1 MAPDVSMAL
10 MEDSG
15 LRRSERGGPGVADP
29 QSSPSR
35 CLIVDDEPR
44 LRQAL
49 MRLMRGDGFTC
60 FEAGSGVEALE
71 ILAREP
77 VDLVISDMRMPF
89 MDGAELLRE
98 VRERYPSIAVVM
110 ITAVNDVQVA
120 VDCIAMGAMDYLT
133 KPFVLEEVRIRIGQ
147 VLEKR
152 RLILENREYQEH
164 LEERVHAQSERL
176 ESLFLASVQSL
187 AEALEL
193 KDPYTRGHSVRVSRY
208 MKVLSEVLAFDEAAT
223 RAITMGGH
231 LHDIGK
237 IGVREAVLNKEGPL
251 TREEYEHIMTHP
263 VLGWRI
269 LKPLLSDAP
278 VTLDIVR
285 SHHERFDGRGI
296 PDGLAGA
303 DIPLAARL
311 CAVADAF
318 DAMMSVRPY
327 RRTMSIAD
335 ALGELRE
342 HAGTQFD
349 PEIVDAFF
357 VAFERGVIAE
367 CMRDPVDPSPAARL
381 ALG

>member
-1 MAPDVSMAL
+1 MSAHATVPLTES
-10 MEDSG
+10 
-15 LRRSERGGPGVADP
+15 P
-29 QSSPSR
+29 QPR
-35 CLIVDDEPR
+35 CLVVDDEPR

-49 MRLMRGDGFTC
+49 MRLMRGDGFQC

-71 ILAREP
+71 VLAREP
-77 VDLVISDMRMPF
+77 VDLMISDMRMPY
-89 MDGAELLRE
+89 MDGLELLRN
-98 VRERYPSIAVVM
+98 VRERYPTIAVVM

-133 KPFVLEEVRIRIGQ
+133 KPFVLEEVRVRIGQ

-152 RLILENREYQEH
+152 RLILENQEYQGH
-164 LEERVHAQSERL
+164 LEERVRAQSERL

-187 AEALEL
+187 AEALEV
-193 KDPYTRGHSVRVSRY
+193 KDPYTRGHSIRVSRY
-208 MKVLSEVLAFDEAAT
+208 MTVLADVMGLEDEIT
-223 RAITMGGH
+223 RTIEMGGH

-269 LKPLLSDAP
+269 LKPLLSDSPIA
-278 VTLDIVR
+278 LDIVR
-285 SHHERFDGRGI
+285 SHHERYDGRGV
-296 PDGLAGA
+296 PDGLSGEA
-303 DIPLAARL
+303 IPFAARL

-327 RRTMSIAD
+327 RKTMSITD
-335 ALGELRE
+335 AVDELRT

-349 PEIVDAFF
+349 PSIVEAFF
-357 VAFERGVIAE
+357 TAYERGTIEE
-367 CMRDPVDPSPAARL
+367 CMRQPIDVSAAAAI

>member
-1 MAPDVSMAL
+1 
-10 MEDSG
+10 
-15 LRRSERGGPGVADP
+15 
-29 QSSPSR
+29 
-35 CLIVDDEPR
+35 
-44 LRQAL
+44 
-49 MRLMRGDGFTC
+49 MRLMRGDGFVC

-71 ILAREP
+71 VLADELI
-77 VDLVISDMRMPF
+77 DLMISDMRMPF
-89 MDGAELLRE
+89 MDGAELLRH
-98 VRERYPSIAVVM
+98 VRERHPTLAVVM

-152 RLILENREYQEH
+152 RLILENQEYQEH

-208 MKVLSEVLAFDEAAT
+208 MKVLADVLALDDQVT

-278 VTLDIVR
+278 IALDIVR
-285 SHHERFDGRGI
+285 SHHERFDGRGV
-296 PDGLAGA
+296 PDGLAGNA
-303 DIPLAARL
+303 IPREARL

-335 ALGELRE
+335 AVGELRE

-357 VAFERGVIAE
+357 VAFERGEIGE
-367 CMRDPVDPSPAARL
+367 CMRQPLDVSPAAEI
-381 ALG
+381 ALGK